1 MTLNVHYK
9 GRIHPV
15 LVSNETLPT
24 IDELQR
30 AIELE
35 LGVYTDAQRLFQK
48 HRRVNCSDVSRLL
61 SDVCD
66 CTATLFLISGASK
79 AQIEEMNATQDA
91 VQRELSIRE
100 NRRVMDIS
108 KRNQGLQARDAISM
122 RYRFHAIE
130 PLRNFQ
136 DKEKAQEILEKLA
149 NDRGILAVLAKHKWS
164 VGVLAEMS
172 PDGKVGVDPVCVLGL
187 NQNKGQKILLRLRTD
202 DLLGF
207 RKYLSIKKVLFHELS
222 HNVHSEHDHKFYQ
235 LMRQVEKECNELDWT
250 ISGGAAVGGSR
261 MILSDEDKSIDSSSS
276 GRRLGGESAGASR
289 LLHTSATVQ
298 EELVSTSKPKV
309 PLTEQNQLT
318 GDVKIGDTESTIVDA
333 VSLQQT
339 HTTPTVAVHE
349 KTIDEEVATLAMS
362 DRERRIYDAVR
373 HLQAHHSAETISNS
387 ISWLYKIVTNIIAHP
402 LDVKFR
408 SIRKAN
414 QLFNGHIARF
424 PECLEFLR
432 ALGFEDQSDKFV
444 LVREDPALLWIGRST
459 LEKLLSAA

>member
-9 GRIHPV
+9 GRIHSL

-24 IDELQR
+24 IADLQR

-35 LGVYTDAQRLFQK
+35 VGVNTDAQRLFQK
-48 HRRVNCSDVSRLL
+48 HRRINCSDVSRLL

-66 CTATLFLISGASK
+66 CSATLFLVAGASK
-79 AQIEEMNATQDA
+79 AQIEDMKSTQDA
-91 VQRELSIRE
+91 VQRESSIRE
-100 NRRVMDIS
+100 NRRVVDIS
-108 KRNQGLQARDAISM
+108 KRNQELQARDAISM

-149 NDRGILAVLAKHKWS
+149 KDRGILAVLAKHKWS

-207 RKYLSIKKVLFHELS
+207 RKYLSIKKV
-222 HNVHSEHDHKFYQ
+222 HSEHDQKFYQ

-261 MILSDEDKSIDSSSS
+261 MILSDEDKSTDCSSS

-309 PLTEQNQLT
+309 PPTEQNQLT
-318 GDVKIGDTESTIVDA
+318 GDVKIGDTESTMVDA

-349 KTIDEEVATLAMS
+349 KTVDEEVATLAMS

-373 HLQAHHSAETISNS
+373 HLQAHYSAETISNS
-387 ISWLYKIVTNIIAHP
+387 ISWLYKIVTDIITHP

-414 QLFNGHIARF
+414 QLFNRQIARF

>member
-9 GRIHPV
+9 GRIHSL

-24 IDELQR
+24 IADLQR

-35 LGVYTDAQRLFQK
+35 VGVNTDAQRLFQK
-48 HRRVNCSDVSRLL
+48 HRRINCSDVSRLL

-66 CTATLFLISGASK
+66 CSATLFLVAGASK
-79 AQIEEMNATQDA
+79 AQIEDMKSTQDA
-91 VQRELSIRE
+91 VQRESSIRE
-100 NRRVMDIS
+100 NRRVVDIS
-108 KRNQGLQARDAISM
+108 KRNQELQARDAISM

-149 NDRGILAVLAKHKWS
+149 KDRGILAVLAKHKWS

-222 HNVHSEHDHKFYQ
+222 HNVHSEHDQKFYQ

-261 MILSDEDKSIDSSSS
+261 MILSDEDKSTDCSSS

-309 PLTEQNQLT
+309 PPTEQNQLT
-318 GDVKIGDTESTIVDA
+318 GDVKIGDTESTMVDA

-349 KTIDEEVATLAMS
+349 KTVDEEVATLAMS

-373 HLQAHHSAETISNS
+373 HLQAHYSAETISNS
-387 ISWLYKIVTNIIAHP
+387 ISWLYKIVTDIITHP

-414 QLFNGHIARF
+414 QLFNRQIARF